1 MAITFQFNRRCYTCY
16 CQTNQPVPV
25 LRIRNHRGEL
35 LVVEKGNPL
44 ATVVRDKR
52 TEVIDLRD
60 KRYSHFFNLI
70 RMAVVHLE
78 MAEKNNLLTEKDKA
92 IANLSAQLAIL
103 EERYRILAQ
112 QQNNIPREIQ
122 NRLAKLEQGL
132 HIKHQENIQLQ
143 QKIQQI
149 IDTDQSSDAHI
160 AAVVK
165 ASLESIWS
173 ALTETDRRDLILAAK
188 HCQQVEAR
196 GFGASLGDYKEA
208 GMRLSGIPERI
219 VRFIMKNFMQYAERT
234 GNWEIIRTLR
244 ENNRVGKETLGS
256 LPRLVC
262 QEWYTYDERV
272 LQQETL
278 PEEDYCNLYR
288 LKKISEEENNIY
300 AFMRPHFQRFVE
312 TWEYPGTKWL
322 RQSITVA
329 STIDKIRLLRNL
341 AIHGDAFYRWQYA
354 ELKCL
359 VCGGT
364 TIDDRKEIGL
374 LPSIY
379 V

>member
-1 MAITFQFNRRCYTCY
+1 MAITFQFNRRCYTCH

-25 LRIRNHRGEL
+25 LRISNHRGEL
-35 LVVEKGNPL
+35 LIVGKGNPL

-60 KRYSHFFNLI
+60 KRYNHFFNLI
-70 RMAVVHLE
+70 RMAVVRLE
-78 MAEKNNLLTEKDKA
+78 MAEKDKA
-92 IANLSAQLAIL
+92 ITNLNAQLAIL

-112 QQNNIPREIQ
+112 QQNNIPGEIQ
-122 NRLAKLEQGL
+122 NRLAQLEQEL
-132 HIKHQENIQLQ
+132 QIKHQENRQLQ

-149 IDTDQSSDAHI
+149 LDTDQSSDVHI
-160 AAVVK
+160 AEGVK
-165 ASLESIWS
+165 ASLGSIWS
-173 ALTETDRRDLILAAK
+173 ALPETDRRDLILATK
-188 HCQQVEAR
+188 HCLEVEAR

-208 GMRLSGIPERI
+208 GMRLSAIPERI
-219 VRFIMKNFMQYAERT
+219 VRFIMKNFVQYAERT
-234 GNWEIIRTLR
+234 SNWEIINALR

-272 LQQETL
+272 LQKEILT
-278 PEEDYCNLYR
+278 EEDYFHLYR
-288 LKKISEEENNIY
+288 LKKIVEEENNLY

-312 TWEYPGTKWL
+312 TWTYPGTKWL
-322 RQSITVA
+322 RQSIAVA

-341 AIHGDAFYRWQYA
+341 AIHSDVFYPWQYG

-364 TIDDRKEIGL
+364 TIDGRREIGL
-374 LPSIY
+374 LGSIY
-379 V
+379 GSQGSD